1 MTDLGVRG
9 DRVIVKPE
17 TPKEYQQGQIVV
29 LDQDAPDV
37 MGVVIAFGDVVDV
50 DVDDIVIFPPSA
62 GQVLEY
68 AGERYLVLRES
79 ELLGVFE

>member
-1 MTDLGVRG
+1 MTELGVRG

-17 TPKEYQQGQIVV
+17 TPKEYQQGSIVV

-37 MGVVIAFGDVVDV
+37 MGVVIACGDVMDV
-50 DVDDIVIFPPSA
+50 AVDDIVIFPPSA